1 MGDQETKNHE
11 WQAVLRDVKQETDP
25 EKLSAKLQEV
35 EALILERLQ
44 ELSRKD
50 DGGKEHDAV
59 NEALFTLRMIKRDK
73 LGFPDWQ

>member
-1 MGDQETKNHE
+1 MSDQETKYHD
-11 WQAVLRDVKQETDP
+11 WQAALRDLKQESDP
-25 EKLSAKLQEV
+25 EKLCDKVQQV
-35 EALILERLQ
+35 EALILERLR

-50 DGGKEHDAV
+50 DGSKEHDAV